1 MTMAVASPAPESDPN
16 SCQMMQ
22 PLFSNVASR
31 NFVTLF
37 AHSPLEQISS
47 QVSICAKRASTS
59 KEIVRDLRKHVVDN
73 LALVG

>member
-1 MTMAVASPAPESDPN
+1 
-16 SCQMMQ
+16 MMQ

-47 QVSICAKRASTS
+47 QVQLMSICAKRASTS